1 MTARRP
7 GGGSPGGSGAP
18 AGPPHAGPE
27 ADSPQRVDP
36 LGATGARPLTA
47 AAGASALLL
56 GLVATLGG
64 LDELT
69 HPAAALGAVV
79 LVAAAGL
86 VLWLAAAP
94 ARAPFSTPAVV
105 GLVVLGAA
113 ATVSSVAAT
122 WGANTS
128 VRDDWLP
135 FALGVLVLG
144 LAPYRRGA
152 DILRAGAVLAA
163 VVAVATLVQ
172 VPWFAAPVPPGVLVV
187 VAVTPV
193 LALAVGG
200 AVFSATFVALV
211 QGWRDRA
218 QAQRRETTSALR
230 GQLARSVQQ
239 DRVTVLNRDVVPFFA
254 DLLRRGVVTEDD
266 LEGARRA
273 GDSLRATL
281 VAEADRTWLEAL
293 LASPLAHVAGEVDDP
308 EGAAASLPRERRTVV
323 RALLVALGDSDVV
336 DGRAVRV
343 SVAAADD
350 RVHVVVTAPV
360 TASESLVRARVEPWS
375 AVLRVVFADA
385 RVDPTGASLTLR
397 FSYDQH

>member
-1 MTARRP
+1 MP
-7 GGGSPGGSGAP
+7 GGRSGPRPSARTPGP
-18 AGPPHAGPE
+18 A

-47 AAGASALLL
+47 AAGLAVLLL
-56 GLVATLGG
+56 GLGATLAD
-64 LDELT
+64 LDEVTLA
-69 HPAAALGAVV
+69 AAALGAVA

-86 VLWLAAAP
+86 VLWLAASP
-94 ARAPFSTPAVV
+94 ARAPFSTSAVV
-105 GLVVLGAA
+105 GIVALGAA
-113 ATVSSVAAT
+113 ATTASTIAT
-122 WGANTS
+122 WGANVS
-128 VRDDWLP
+128 VRDDWMP

-152 DILRAGAVLAA
+152 DLLLAGGVLGL
-163 VVAVATLVQ
+163 VVAVATLAQ
-172 VPWFAAPVPPGVLVV
+172 VPGFASPVPPGVFVV

-193 LALAVGG
+193 VALAVGG
-200 AVFSATFVALV
+200 AVFSSTFVGLV
-211 QGWRDRA
+211 GRWREQA

-230 GQLARSVQQ
+230 GQVARSVQQ

-254 DLLRRGVVTEDD
+254 DLLRRGAVTVEDLD
-266 LEGARRA
+266 GARRV

-293 LASPLAHVAGEVDDP
+293 LASPLTSVAGDVDDP
-308 EGAAASLPRERRTVV
+308 AGAAALLPRERRTVV

-343 SVAAADD
+343 VVAADD
-350 RVHVVVTAPV
+350 ARVRVVVTAPV
-360 TASESLVRARVEPWS
+360 TAPEPLVRARVEPWS

-385 RVDPTGASLTLR
+385 RVDPPGASLTLR

>member
-1 MTARRP
+1 MTRPVPAQGSGRRSEGQEARP
-7 GGGSPGGSGAP
+7 G
-18 AGPPHAGPE
+18 

-47 AAGASALLL
+47 AAGASAFLL
-56 GLVATLGG
+56 GLVATLLGV
-64 LDELT
+64 DELT
-69 HPAAALGAVV
+69 RPGAALGAVA

-86 VLWLAAAP
+86 ALWLAASP
-94 ARAPFSTPAVV
+94 ARAPFSTGAVV
-105 GLVVLGAA
+105 GVVLLGAA
-113 ATVSSVAAT
+113 ATAASTVAT
-122 WGANTS
+122 WGANVS
-128 VRDDWLP
+128 VRDDWVP

-144 LAPYRRGA
+144 LAPYRPGA
-152 DILRAGAVLAA
+152 DLLRAGGLLAL
-163 VVAVATLVQ
+163 VVALATLVQ
-172 VPWFAAPVPPGVLVV
+172 APGFAAPVPRAVFVV

-200 AVFSATFVALV
+200 AVFSSTFVALV
-211 QGWRDRA
+211 RRWREQA

-230 GQLARSVQQ
+230 GQVARSVQQ

-254 DLLRRGVVTEDD
+254 NLLRRGVVTADD
-266 LEGARRA
+266 LAGARRA
-273 GDSLRATL
+273 GDSLRTTL

-293 LASPLAHVAGEVDDP
+293 FASPLTSVAGEVDDP
-308 EGAAASLPRERRTVV
+308 AGAAALLPRERRTVV

-343 SVAAADD
+343 AVAADGA
-350 RVHVVVTAPV
+350 RVDVVVTAPV
-360 TASESLVRARVEPWS
+360 TAPEPLVRTRVEPWS

-385 RVDPTGASLTLR
+385 RVDPAGAALTLR